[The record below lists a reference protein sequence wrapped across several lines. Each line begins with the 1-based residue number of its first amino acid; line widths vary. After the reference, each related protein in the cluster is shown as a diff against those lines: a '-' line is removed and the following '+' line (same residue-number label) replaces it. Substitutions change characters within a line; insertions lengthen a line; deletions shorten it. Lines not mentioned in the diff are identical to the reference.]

1 MTNKEHNNMI
11 SVKHTLLVAIACAMV
26 FVACDDDESTT
37 VPHANVVNGGGS
49 STTDR
54 DTSATISSTTIEAN
68 RFVYEVLQ
76 TYYYWNTEI
85 PNVDYSKQA
94 DTEEF
99 FYDLLSTKD
108 RFSYITSD
116 VDEYEAEEQ
125 GNYTS
130 LGWEFT
136 LSYIDTT
143 STDVVA
149 IINQVYDNTPASRAG
164 AKRGDVIYTV
174 NGTQMNKDNYYDLLY
189 SGTSYTFGGY
199 RVQTPISY
207 SMTKEAIT
215 ISPVSITKTFALD
228 DGRLCGYMLFNEYK
242 STFDDEML
250 AALSSLKAEG
260 VEEMILDLRYNN
272 GGYVST
278 GIKLNSALAPA
289 EVASAHEPMMYYEFN
304 KTLQRA
310 YPDYYSADASMEY
323 FTDTVGVNL
332 DLDRIVILCGGGT
345 FSAAE
350 ATIWCLKPYMDV
362 VTIGETTGGKNSM
375 MYLLSPSDFTNS
387 YTGEA
392 YYSSSIDNWLM
403 APIVAIYKNATG
415 EAFDT
420 SDGTGMDPDYTVNE
434 YSGLMSTGLKQL
446 GDSEENLI
454 AAALEYLNT
463 GAVSTTKA
471 MSRRVEAITSSVG
484 EKPHLFVKPLP
495 ETK

>member
-1 MTNKEHNNMI
+1 MTNKKHSNMI
-11 SVKHTLLVAIACAMV
+11 KVRHTLILAIACAMAV
-26 FVACDDDESTT
+26 VACDDDESTT
-37 VPHANVVNGGGS
+37 VPHANVVDGGGS
-49 STTDR
+49 GTADT

-85 PNVDYSKQA
+85 PNVDYRKQA

-116 VDEYEAEEQ
+116 VDEYEEEEQ

-143 STDVVA
+143 STDIVA
-149 IINQVYDNTPASRAG
+149 IVNLVYDNTPASRAG
-164 AKRGDVIYTV
+164 AKRGDIIYTV
-174 NGTQMNKDNYYDLLY
+174 NGTQLTADNYYDLLY

-199 RVQTPISY
+199 RVREAISY
-207 SMTKEAIT
+207 AMTKEAIN
-215 ISPVSITKTFALD
+215 ISPVAMTKTFELE
-228 DGRLCGYMLFNEYK
+228 DGRKCGYMLFNEYK
-242 STFDDEML
+242 TTFDDEML

-289 EVASAHEPMMYYEFN
+289 AVASGHEPMMYYEFN
-304 KTLQRA
+304 KTLQRS
-310 YPDYYSADASMEY
+310 YPDYYSAEASMEY
-323 FTDTVGVNL
+323 FTDTTGVNL
-332 DLDRIVILCGGGT
+332 DLDRVVILCGGGT
-345 FSAAE
+345 YSSAE

-362 VTIGETTGGKNSM
+362 VTIGSTTGGKNSM
-375 MYLLSPSDFTNS
+375 MYLLTPSDFTNS

-420 SDGTGMDPDYTVNE
+420 SDGTGMDPDYEVSE
-434 YSGLMSTGLKQL
+434 YSGLTSTGLKDL
-446 GDSEENLI
+446 GDPEENLI

-463 GAVSTTKA
+463 GSVSANKA
-471 MSRRVEAITSSVG
+471 MERGLRTITSTVE

-495 ETK
+495 KTK